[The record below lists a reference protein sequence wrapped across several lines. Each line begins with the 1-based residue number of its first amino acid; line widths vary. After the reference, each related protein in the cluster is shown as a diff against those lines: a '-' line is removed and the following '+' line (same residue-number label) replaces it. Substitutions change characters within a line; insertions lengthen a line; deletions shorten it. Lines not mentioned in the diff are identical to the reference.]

1 MSKNLNEKDLKKL
14 FNTFDNGDGKLSLAE
29 IQTAINEHYPH
40 IIKHKNA
47 IKRAFKNAD
56 KSGDG
61 SIEFNEFS
69 TLIRWLNRYD
79 ELKKLFQQIDVN
91 DDHQISINEF
101 IKGHELLNLNT
112 QLLQLKFNSVD
123 RNHSGYI
130 IFDEVKYFHYYI

>member
-1 MSKNLNEKDLKKL
+1 
-14 FNTFDNGDGKLSLAE
+14 
-29 IQTAINEHYPH
+29 
-40 IIKHKNA
+40 
-47 IKRAFKNAD
+47 
-56 KSGDG
+56 
-61 SIEFNEFS
+61 EFS

-112 QLLQLKFNSVD
+112 QLLQLKFNSID

-130 IFDEVKYFHYYI
+130 IFDEVRPNG